1 MNFRLSLS
9 ALLLAASTIAIA
21 QSLITRDMQPIG
33 TIEGQPGEFEGV
45 VLKTLPTADG
55 AYAVI
60 DYGSSLSVLKFG
72 VNGQVLHRAS
82 ELNASAQRVWL
93 ELNPSGGLYVL
104 SSNCTLLSYSADLN
118 NRFRVDAEAP
128 TLANTVQGTSKLAGA
143 KSAQAKGGFACNG
156 MALNQNELLVQSSWP
171 TQALLRFS
179 TQGQY
184 LGNVAVTQNALPA
197 SVHYLNRLNDKIVV
211 LTRDSQGAE
220 ALQALDSALQP
231 AWQFMPPAGQSG
243 GYVLTT
249 DADRAVIRTWINGDF
264 AVSIVNSQG
273 VLLGNVLLPPLNN
286 LERWHYEFGTL
297 WLDTVRYVAGQRLQ
311 TIFSWRPGDALQ
323 TVYESPEWVRT
334 ALTPIDENSAVFAS
348 SVFSTPFVETQ
359 TIRRISRNG
368 AMLGQSTQNAD
379 HFITAFLRLPNA
391 QWRILG
397 EKARRDPTGNELLG
411 SGQFRLAQLDVQDF
425 HPLLLPGPAL
435 FFGVSQVSNRTFLL
449 VAGKLSALDARGK
462 ILWQREADWS
472 YWQLAS
478 AQGAY
483 LGRAGQIVH
492 VGSDG
497 QDLWA
502 QTFPAGCG
510 TANLRAHAQR
520 DAVWLYCVTDSAP
533 AQFKLIQVSAAGL
546 QEFASFAQ
554 APDASIF
561 DLDGFGNATELQ
573 PQPMVAVRRS
583 NTGREVWRIP
593 LMAQESILLSDDVSI
608 TTRRNVNLRQFVYT
622 RRNADGSVAWQHNIQ
637 TPCYPW
643 LLLPNASTLHE
654 ACLYEPNEPQGV
666 VYWHSITDAALAL
679 PFKSISRPG
688 ARQLRDILDLPNG
701 EQWLQIE
708 SAQGAQNKLFHVDS
722 TGSLLEEW
730 SANATFYNQ
739 FPSRKLWQTQHGV
752 FLAIEA
758 DVPGKGQAVQI
769 YRASDE
775 FFADGF
781 E

>member
-1 MNFRLSLS
+1 MNFRLSLP
-9 ALLLAASTIAIA
+9 ALLLAASTILNA

-33 TIEGQPGEFEGV
+33 TIEGQPGESEGV
-45 VLKTLPTADG
+45 VLKTLATADG
-55 AYAVI
+55 GYAI
-60 DYGSSLSVLKFG
+60 IEYGSSLSVLKFG
-72 VNGQVLHRAS
+72 LDGQVLHRAS

-104 SSNCTLLSYSADLN
+104 SSNCTLLSYSADLTN
-118 NRFRVDAEAP
+118 QFRVDAEAP
-128 TLANTVQGTSKLAGA
+128 TLDNAAQGTAKLAGV

-156 MALNQNELLVQSSWP
+156 MALNQNELLVQSFWP

-184 LGNVAVTQNALPA
+184 LGRVAVTQNVLPA
-197 SVHYLNRLNDKIVV
+197 SVHYLNRLNDKFVV
-211 LTRDSQGAE
+211 LSRDSQGVE
-220 ALQALDSALQP
+220 ALQALNSALQP
-231 AWQFMPPAGQSG
+231 AWQFTPPAGQSG
-243 GYVLTT
+243 AYVLTT

-264 AVSIVNSQG
+264 GVSIVNSQG
-273 VLLGNVLLPPLNN
+273 VLLGNVILPPLNN

-323 TVYESPEWVRT
+323 IVYESPEWART

-348 SVFSTPFVETQ
+348 SVFGTPFVEAQ
-359 TIRRISRNG
+359 TIRRISRTG
-368 AMLGQSTQNAD
+368 VVLGQSTQNAN
-379 HFITAFLRLPNA
+379 HYITAFLRLPNA

-425 HPLLLPGPAL
+425 QPLLLPGPAV
-435 FFGVSQVSNRTFLL
+435 FFGAAQALNRTFLL
-449 VAGKLSALDARGK
+449 TGAKLSALDARAK
-462 ILWQREADWS
+462 ILWQREDDWS
-472 YWQLAS
+472 YWLLAS
-478 AQGAY
+478 AQGVY
-483 LGRAGQIVH
+483 TERAGQIIH
-492 VGSDG
+492 VGGDG

-502 QTFPAGCG
+502 QAPPAGCG
-510 TANLRAHAQR
+510 TVNLAAHAER
-520 DAVWLYCVTDSAP
+520 DAVWLYCITNAP

-546 QEFASFAQ
+546 QEFASFIQ
-554 APDASIF
+554 APDARIF

-573 PQPMVAVRRS
+573 QQPMVAVRRS
-583 NTGREVWRIP
+583 NTGRELWRMS
-593 LMAQESILLSDDVSI
+593 LTAQESILLSDDVSL
-608 TTRRNVNLRQFVYT
+608 TTRRSINLRQFVYT

-643 LLLPNASTLHE
+643 LPLPNASTLHE

-666 VYWHSITDAALAL
+666 VYWHSITDAALAA

-688 ARQLRDILDLPNG
+688 VRQLRDILDLPNG
-701 EQWLQIE
+701 EQWLHIE
-708 SAQGAQNKLFHVDS
+708 SAQGAQNKLFRVDS
-722 TGSLLEEW
+722 TGLLLEEW

-739 FPSRKLWQTQHGV
+739 FPSRKLWQTQRGV

-758 DVPGKGQAVQI
+758 NVPGKGQAVQI

-775 FFADGF
+775 FLADGF